1 MRGVIGRSARDKH
14 PDAARRLL
22 VRQLEPATRLLPDVC
37 PRAGTAERV
46 LLAVTAGVR
55 APLLS
60 LTARA
65 ADVSLRLPPSRWL
78 LAGAKP
84 PPGPSPRSPVP
95 ADRLLRGATGTGSVS
110 LTPGPPNGPRG
121 AGHRLRRVPPD
132 TFSPC
137 RDSTSDGDVADRSI
151 QWVSPA
157 SARVSCAFA
166 VPRGTGTDEARHVA
180 DWTRGLARS
189 ENPAPPR
196 NLSRAAETS
205 PALRGPP

>member
-1 MRGVIGRSARDKH
+1 MATCWCKA
-14 PDAARRLL
+14 AARP
-22 VRQLEPATRLLPDVC
+22 VA
-37 PRAGTAERV
+37 
-46 LLAVTAGVR
+46 
-55 APLLS
+55 
-60 LTARA
+60 
-65 ADVSLRLPPSRWL
+65 
-78 LAGAKP
+78 AKP
-84 PPGPSPRSPVP
+84 CPGGPSL
-95 ADRLLRGATGTGSVS
+95 ARGHRYGIGFVNPWTS
-110 LTPGPPNGPRG
+110 NGPRG

-189 ENPAPPR
+189 ENPAPPL
-196 NLSRAAETS
+196 NLSLAAALVGARRYRAVGARQTPRCCA
-205 PALRGPP
+205 PATGTATGTRYEVAAGRLPARRHR

>member
-1 MRGVIGRSARDKH
+1 MQGFLVRAVGGAEETDQTRAENLRSQSRPPAVRASRSFSIG
-14 PDAARRLL
+14 ARRK
-22 VRQLEPATRLLPDVC
+22 DD
-37 PRAGTAERV
+37 RV
-46 LLAVTAGVR
+46 SSSLR
-55 APLLS
+55 KQKNS